1 MNPMPA
7 DSMTQD
13 LVQLL
18 QLENAQLKRELL
30 KARAELEEFTASVS
44 HDLRASLRHVNA
56 YVQIIQEDL
65 GDAAPT
71 SIMGH
76 LGTVSQAARQMGR
89 QIDGLTALSRLTQ
102 VELQLTAVDVAPLLQ
117 AICAEMV
124 TALKGRAVDWQIAP
138 DCPPLQC
145 DGALLRQVFLHL
157 LSNASKFT
165 ASRAL
170 AQIKVS
176 WQLDVTGLCTLT
188 VADNGVGF
196 NPQYASKLFY
206 VFQRLHGAREFE
218 GLGMGL
224 ALTRKI
230 IERHGGTV
238 SAVGVLDGGC
248 SVSVTLPLAVA
259 PAPQTCSV

>member
-1 MNPMPA
+1 MNPALA
-7 DSMTQD
+7 DPLALD
-13 LVQLL
+13 LVASL
-18 QLENAQLKRELL
+18 QLENAQLKNELL
-30 KARAELEEFTASVS
+30 QARAELEEFTASVS

-65 GDAAPT
+65 GDAAPP

-89 QIDGLTALSRLTQ
+89 QIDGLKDLSRLTQ
-102 VELQLTAVDVAPLLQ
+102 LELHLTAVEVAPLLH
-117 AICAEMV
+117 AICAEMAP
-124 TALKGRAVDWQIAP
+124 ALKDRVVDWQIAP
-138 DCPPLQC
+138 DCPPLWC
-145 DGALLRQVFLHL
+145 DAALLRQVFLHL
-157 LSNASKFT
+157 LSNACKFT
-165 ASRAL
+165 ASRVL
-170 AQIKVS
+170 AEIKVS
-176 WQLDVTGLCTLT
+176 WQLNATGRCTLT

-196 NPQYASKLFY
+196 NPQYTAKLFH

-238 SAVGVLDGGC
+238 SALGALDVGC
-248 SVSVTLPLAVA
+248 SVSFTLPLATA